1 MAMLDPASRPMGQ
14 RERNKIDKLRRIKD
28 AARELFVE
36 KGFDDTMTREI
47 AIRAGVGLG
56 TIFIYAANKRDL
68 LFLIVNDELENITKT
83 AEVSVSE
90 RASLLENLLDVSRRH
105 YEFFGRQPALSR
117 LVLREMVFYDSGAQ
131 AGRFQATREGLI
143 ELFGKVVALAIA
155 QESASTDEPPQFVG
169 WTIFCIFQVE
179 LRRWLSHDAPNMRE
193 GMAALQRA
201 LTLFIGGMNPN
212 KKTLV
217 LRPHADSKLD
227 KAPERNAK

>member
-1 MAMLDPASRPMGQ
+1 MGQ

-28 AARELFVE
+28 AARDLFVA

-68 LFLIVNDELENITKT
+68 LFLIVNDELENVTKE
-83 AEVSVSE
+83 AEASIND
-90 RASLLENLLDVSRRH
+90 RASLLENLLDISRRH

-143 ELFGKVVALAIA
+143 DLIGKVVELAVV
-155 QESASTDEPPQFVG
+155 QKSAAPTETSQFIG

-179 LRRWLSHDAPNMRE
+179 LRRWLSDDTPNLRE
-193 GMAALQRA
+193 GIVALKRA
-201 LTLFIGGMNPN
+201 LTLFIGGMNP
-212 KKTLV
+212 TRDALL
-217 LRPHADSKLD
+217 LRGHIESDPDSLARKR
-227 KAPERNAK
+227 KVRRSMAGAS